1 MKARL
6 LHLWEIWNSSYWFLP
21 AIMLAGSVLLAWGT
35 LAVDRGLFVGDA
47 RPAWTYSGGGEGA
60 RSLLSVVAG
69 STITVAGVVFSIT
82 TATLAQASSQF
93 GPRLLRNF
101 MRDTGNQVVL
111 GTFVATFMYCL
122 LVLRTVRAAGEDGS
136 ATAAFVPHVSVTAAV
151 LLAAASLCVLVYF
164 IHHVSAALQA
174 PHVVAA
180 VGRDLEQAIARM
192 FPEDLGHAPP
202 PGCDPERDVPPE
214 LRTAAAAPVPSF
226 DDGYLQAVDQEGL
239 MDLARERDL
248 VLRLIARPG
257 EFVIAGG
264 PLLTAW
270 PPERVDGA
278 FAHAVNE
285 AFIFGTQRTAE
296 QDVEFAIDQIVE
308 IGVRAL
314 SPAINDPF
322 TAMTCVDWLGAGL
335 CRIVR
340 AGGTHSPY
348 RYDAAGRLRV
358 VADVTDFDGLVD
370 AAFNPMRQYG
380 CASVMVTLRMLEV
393 IAAVGGHTRDPSQRA
408 VLRHHVEMIRRAGS
422 ADAAREP
429 RDVHDVEQRYRAA
442 LRATGEVEGGSHP
455 PAAGGAAAPPG
466 AA

>member
-1 MKARL
+1 MMAAAAAMAFLLLYVDRRVVGARAGAGWLYAGGADGAKTL
-6 LHLWEIWNSSYWFLP
+6 LS
-21 AIMLAGSVLLAWGT
+21 AVAGSV
-35 LAVDRGLFVGDA
+35 
-47 RPAWTYSGGGEGA
+47 
-60 RSLLSVVAG
+60 
-69 STITVAGVVFSIT
+69 ITVAGVVFSIT
-82 TATLAQASSQF
+82 IAALTQASSQF

-101 MRDTGNQVVL
+101 MRDTGNQAVL
-111 GTFVATFMYCL
+111 GTFVATFMYSL
-122 LVLRTVRAAGEDGS
+122 LVLRTIRAAGEDGGH
-136 ATAAFVPHVSVTAAV
+136 AFVPHVSVTAAV

-164 IHHVSAALQA
+164 IHHVSAGLQA

-214 LRTAAAAPVPSF
+214 LRTEAALPVPSF
-226 DDGYLQAVDQEGL
+226 DDGYLQAIDQEGL

-257 EFVIAGG
+257 EFVIAGS

-270 PPERVDGA
+270 PAQRADGA

-296 QDVEFAIDQIVE
+296 QDVEYAIDQIVE

-314 SPAINDPF
+314 SPAVNDPF

-380 CASVMVTLRMLEV
+380 CTSVMVTLRMLEV
-393 IAAVGGHTRDPSQRA
+393 IAAVAGHTRDASQRA

-429 RDVHDVEQRYRAA
+429 RDVHDIEQRYRAA
-442 LRATGEVEGGSHP
+442 LRATEDVAGGPRP
-455 PAAGGAAAPPG
+455 PADLAPAPPG
-466 AA
+466 VP